1 MKSSR
6 RLPVFPWRRSTI
18 IRWVLDWYGKRLT
31 SAGRIVAFGF
41 LISTIL
47 GFSTIDVP
55 IYLIACATAALI
67 LTGVLLSLFFRPKL
81 EVLRRLPKHVRAGE
95 TIKYDIKIIN
105 SSPQP
110 ARYLKVEE
118 MGLAQELKP
127 FPLNSQGFKFIPAK
141 SETELSL
148 SLECSKRGVYNLAPP
163 VISSAYPSGLVKA
176 LRQAGP
182 EQSLMIY
189 PYFKHLSDFP
199 LPTSRRYQPGGLYM
213 TSDVGDSTEFLC
225 TREYR
230 EGDNVRDIHWASWA
244 RTGKPVIKVFQEEF
258 FVRLAML
265 LDSEVRGED
274 DQAFEAG
281 ISLAASVADVLS
293 RQEYI
298 IDIFAAGEKIY
309 RFQAGRSLAHFDNIL
324 QILAC
329 ITHAP
334 RVKMNTVREAL
345 APEAG
350 SLSALVCILMDW
362 DEERRDLVR
371 SLNSLGLATR
381 SIVVKKGPPTLS
393 IQGEPGVS
401 WWEPDQIGKAF
412 S

>member
-1 MKSSR
+1 MNASR
-6 RLPVFPWRRSTI
+6 RLLVFPWRSSAS
-18 IRWVLDWYGKRLT
+18 IRWVLDWYDNRLT
-31 SAGRIVAFGF
+31 SAGRIVVFGVVT
-41 LISTIL
+41 STIL
-47 GFSTIDVP
+47 GFSSIDVP
-55 IYLIACATAALI
+55 IYLIACATAALL
-67 LTGVLLSLFFRPKL
+67 LTGVFLSLFFRPK
-81 EVLRRLPKHVRAGE
+81 VDAIRRLPKHVRAGE
-95 TIKYDIKIIN
+95 TIKYDITIIN
-105 SSPQP
+105 PSPQP

-118 MGLAQELKP
+118 IGLPPELKTY
-127 FPLNSQGFKFIPAK
+127 PLNSPGFKFIPGK

-148 SLECSKRGVYNLAPP
+148 SLECSKRGVYRLAPLA
-163 VISSAYPSGLVKA
+163 ISSAYPSGLVKA
-176 LRQAGP
+176 IRRAGP

-189 PYFKHLSDFP
+189 PNFKHLSDFP

-213 TSDVGDSTEFLC
+213 TSEVGDSTEFLC
-225 TREYR
+225 TREYQ
-230 EGDNVRDIHWASWA
+230 EGDNIRDIHWASWA

-258 FVRLAML
+258 FVRLALL
-265 LDSEVRGED
+265 LDSEVRGEN

-334 RVKMNTVREAL
+334 RVKMNPVREAL

-362 DEERRDLVR
+362 DEERRNLVR

-381 SIVVKKGPPTLS
+381 SIVVKKESPTLS

-401 WWEPDQIGKAF
+401 WWKPDQIGKAF
-412 S
+412 